1 MALSGGRCL
10 PVRCN
15 AGLARLGV
23 TELSESQQLAQASV
37 NFPTVTNVMYDN
49 LLPRAVHA
57 VNDPII
63 ADSEPIQ
70 TFGPLQFESL
80 PGKRMLLEHFDSLE
94 DPGYKFSGKVCQI
107 LFHGRLERDLKGG
120 HSSSSVA

>member
-1 MALSGGRCL
+1 MISGGRCSS
-10 PVRCN
+10 VRCN
-15 AGLARLGV
+15 AGLARRGV
-23 TELSESQQLAQASV
+23 TELSVSQQLAQASV

-70 TFGPLQFESL
+70 TFGSLQFESL
-80 PGKRMLLEHFDSLE
+80 PWKRMLL
-94 DPGYKFSGKVCQI
+94 
-107 LFHGRLERDLKGG
+107 
-120 HSSSSVA
+120 